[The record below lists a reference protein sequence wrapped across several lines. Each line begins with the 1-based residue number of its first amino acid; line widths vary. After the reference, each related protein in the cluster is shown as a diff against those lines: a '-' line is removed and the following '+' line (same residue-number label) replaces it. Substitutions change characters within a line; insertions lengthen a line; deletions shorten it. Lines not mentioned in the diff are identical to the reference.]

1 MSFQNCETEN
11 TLVEIALNVAE
22 SEMDHGETMIPEQK
36 SKPTISTIKL
46 NENLSSN
53 SSLVLTNKSM
63 SDKVVVVGDMGAVVG
78 PKLAPELDELAANRS
93 TKHPVIVDGK
103 SQNGQTPQSANKN
116 TTLEANT
123 KRKEPPHPE
132 SGTHSKRLK
141 SDNIPKNEH
150 LFLEFHASVGAE
162 HVDIKTDGFPK
173 TFLQME
179 WIDGHEK
186 NSMYQLFQYFQNRLR
201 S

>member
-1 MSFQNCETEN
+1 M
-11 TLVEIALNVAE
+11 EIALNVAE
-22 SEMDHGETMIPEQK
+22 SEMDHGETMKPDQK
-36 SKPTISTIKL
+36 SKPTVSTIKL
-46 NENLSSN
+46 IENLSSN

-63 SDKVVVVGDMGAVVG
+63 SDKLYAVGDTGVVVG
-78 PKLAPELDELAANRS
+78 PKLAPELDELAANAS
-93 TKHPVIVDGK
+93 TKHPVIVESK
-103 SQNGQTPQSANKN
+103 SQNGQTPKSASKN

-141 SDNIPKNEH
+141 SSDIPKNEQ
-150 LFLEFHASVGAE
+150 LFFEFHATIGAE
-162 HVDIKTDGFPK
+162 HVDIKRDGFPK

-186 NSMYQLFQYFQNRLR
+186 NSMYQLFQYFQNRL
-201 S
+201 SS